1 MAIVHDPRTPIT
13 ASVPLADTASGSW
26 NIYALGDV
34 AGPTAGRKIDSSS
47 IGAPVSEYWSAD
59 DANLLGHLLVDIVNT
74 GTVPLFIASSSQGL
88 RIDELFV
95 SGTKWDAASGTL
107 NLVSSSYVATS
118 QSVGAWTKSGVFTGP
133 FAASFSSSYS
143 VSGTLVL
150 LSSTISSNY
159 GTTLNNGLRIGN
171 LEGAATATAISSTL
185 WGEGFLP
192 WVNGVSGALSALST
206 SFYESDLV
214 DNLVV
219 SGALKQIAME
229 FLGTPNLLLVFSGT
243 GGATGSHPTGTFN
256 NLREAFYALTASFNS
271 LSSTVSSSVLSGSG
285 ASGSITAL
293 SGVVYPMSSAFYP
306 LSESFYSLS
315 GGLSASASY
324 WNEAAAHVF
333 SASVDVAFLNPSG
346 PTTSVNTILF
356 SGSNLIGSYAG
367 VTATIAFEAPSTA
380 TFNALTAS
388 FNSLSGNLNL
398 SASRWNS
405 VSSSYSTLSGNL
417 NNSASIWN
425 ANTTG
430 ALSTSLYTLS
440 GNLDLSAS
448 RWNSVS
454 SSVSG
459 ILNSG
464 SFTTI
469 ATAFYLR
476 SANDTVWRITID
488 NAGILSS
495 SVA

>member
-1 MAIVHDPRTPIT
+1 MAILVHDPKTLISGQLAEGAQSGT
-13 ASVPLADTASGSW
+13 A
-26 NIYALGDV
+26 NIYEWAD
-34 AGPTAGRKIDSSS
+34 PTGVPGRKIDSVIANNSS
-47 IGAPVSEYWSAD
+47 TFWRAD
-59 DANLLGHLLVDIVNT
+59 DANLIGHVIKDIVNE
-74 GTVPLFIASSSQGL
+74 GTVVLFSASNSASVGVAGISATL
-88 RIDELFV
+88 LS

-243 GGATGSHPTGTFN
+243 GGATGSHPTGSYN

-271 LSSTVSSSVLSGSG
+271 LSGVVSSSVGSGSN
-285 ASGSITAL
+285 ASGSIASL

-306 LSESFYSLS
+306 ISATYGAVSGAASESLATGSALS
-315 GGLSASASY
+315 GVLYPLSTSFYPISSTYTAVSGAASS
-324 WNEAAAHVF
+324 
-333 SASVDVAFLNPSG
+333 SVA
-346 PTTSVNTILF
+346 T
-356 SGSNLIGSYAG
+356 GSQ
-367 VTATIAFEAPSTA
+367 
-380 TFNALTAS
+380 
-388 FNSLSGNLNL
+388 LSGVLYPL
-398 SASRWNS
+398 SSAFYPISSTYTAVSGAASSS
-405 VSSSYSTLSGNL
+405 VATGSQLSGVLYPLSSAFYPLSSAFYPISSSYGPLSQ
-417 NNSASIWN
+417 
-425 ANTTG
+425 
-430 ALSTSLYTLS
+430 
-440 GNLDLSAS
+440 
-448 RWNSVS
+448 
-454 SSVSG
+454 SVSG
-459 ILNSG
+459 VFNSSSLAPVSIYMKSPNG
-464 SFTTI
+464 SI
-469 ATAFYLR
+469 WKI
-476 SANDTVWRITID
+476 DID
-488 NAGILSS
+488 NAGVLSS
-495 SVA
+495 SLA